1 MPDAV
6 DWSKI
11 EQRPI
16 KNSITPLANPKTL
29 QDVIA
34 SCVPT
39 LDPLGRTRKRVV
51 RAAFE
56 RQSHTFYKGVAL
68 KLPPCIAATLK
79 SKYDIINSILR
90 DQIDRSE
97 V

>member
-1 MPDAV
+1 MPDAD

-11 EQRPI
+11 DQRPI

-29 QDVIA
+29 EDVIA

-68 KLPPCIAATLK
+68 KLPPLESGDT
-79 SKYDIINSILR
+79 
-90 DQIDRSE
+90 QIKI
-97 V
+97 